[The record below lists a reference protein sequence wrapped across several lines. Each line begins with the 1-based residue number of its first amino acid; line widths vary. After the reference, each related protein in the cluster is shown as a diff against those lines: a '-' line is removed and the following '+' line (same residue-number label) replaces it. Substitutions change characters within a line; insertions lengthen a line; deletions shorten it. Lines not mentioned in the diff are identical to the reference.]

1 MSGMTSPGSTAPAPL
16 RPDTLETAGVRR
28 GLAGSE
34 TPVAWRLDVF
44 RGRLAEVSGV
54 HASASLTLVFRL
66 VLEAQRSAEPV
77 VWISCWGSAF
87 FPPDVDE
94 AGVDLASLAVVRAP
108 GARRAARAADH
119 LLRSGGFG
127 MVVLDVGIDDRLP
140 VAFQTRLAGLAKKH
154 DAALL
159 CITEKESR
167 RPSLGSLVS
176 LRAEAIRAERAG
188 DRFRC
193 EVRVLKDKR
202 RGPGWKHVEVCH
214 GPDGLC

>member
-1 MSGMTSPGSTAPAPL
+1 MKHAASTAPASARPAPL
-16 RPDTLETAGVRR
+16 DAPGVRL
-28 GLAGSE
+28 GLVAPAR
-34 TPVAWRLDVF
+34 PVAWRLDVF
-44 RGRLAEVSGV
+44 RGRLAEVSGS
-54 HASASLTLVFRL
+54 HACASLTLVFRL
-66 VLEAQRSAEPV
+66 VHEAQRCAEPV
-77 VWISCWGSAF
+77 VWISRCASLF
-87 FPPDVDE
+87 YPPDVAE
-94 AGVDLASLAVVRAP
+94 AGVDLGALAVVRAP
-108 GARRAARAADH
+108 GTRRAARAADH

-127 MVVLDVGIDDRLP
+127 LVVLDVGADDRMP

-159 CITEKESR
+159 CITEKEDR

-176 LRAEAIRAERAG
+176 LRAEAIRTERAG

-202 RGPGWKHVEVCH
+202 RGPGWTHVEVCH